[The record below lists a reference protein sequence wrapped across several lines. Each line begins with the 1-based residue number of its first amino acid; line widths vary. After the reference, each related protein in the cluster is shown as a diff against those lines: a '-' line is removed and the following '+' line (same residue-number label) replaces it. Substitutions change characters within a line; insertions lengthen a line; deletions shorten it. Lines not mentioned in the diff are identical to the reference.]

1 VGRNEEAILQ
11 VKRAVEL
18 DPFSLVANNTLEF
31 TYYLAHLFDQAIE
44 QGGKTIQLDASY
56 SPAYQTM
63 GDAYEAKGMPERAFS
78 SYQKWA
84 ETAGFSAQTIAAL
97 KQAFESGGMK
107 GYWQKRLEM
116 EKREEAETGNV
127 WPMTMAQIHTRLG
140 ERDKAFVWLEKMY
153 SERHERLHL
162 LRPDPVFDGLHSDP
176 RFIDLMER
184 IGLPL

>member
-1 VGRNEEAILQ
+1 
-11 VKRAVEL
+11 
-18 DPFSLVANNTLEF
+18 
-31 TYYLAHLFDQAIE
+31 
-44 QGGKTIQLDASY
+44 
-56 SPAYQTM
+56 
-63 GDAYEAKGMPERAFS
+63 
-78 SYQKWA
+78 
-84 ETAGFSAQTIAAL
+84 
-97 KQAFESGGMK
+97 MK